1 MGEML
6 YSCSVLK
13 RGQDRNKMSVLNYDG
28 VIVMRNDK
36 MKKDGMKSLDMN
48 NMNISKKLK
57 FSYGLL
63 MGFMVVAAIVSII
76 GANVLQSSM
85 KSLVTKAEAANIAIK
100 DCRIDINVAARDVRE
115 MALSTDT
122 DGISNYKQ
130 AFEEAMTDTDVQLK
144 TMKESGVIDDGTY
157 QEYVDTLTSW
167 ANDAYVIVNSIEA
180 GDKEG
185 ATEMIFSNCVPALRQ
200 LDELSE
206 TIDEQIETEVSN
218 SISRCQIIF
227 RICIVAIIL
236 MTSLSIAFSLV
247 ISKNIQKAITEPLSK
262 IEACAEKLTE
272 GDLHV
277 ELECDS
283 NDELGALA
291 DHLRTAIEILS
302 SYVEDI
308 SMTMGEFAN
317 GNFDV
322 QPTVEWKGDFVNI
335 LDSFN
340 AFEGNMA
347 EIVNGIQKVA
357 QEVELDA
364 EQVSATSMELAQG
377 ATDQACVMEE
387 FTATIEDV
395 SNQVSSNAEY
405 TREISR
411 RVEAVGGEISTTT
424 DKMKDMV
431 ESMNEIEKSS
441 QQIRQIIDTIS
452 DVASQTNLL
461 ALNASIEAA
470 RAGESGR
477 GFAVV
482 ANEVTALAAST
493 AAAVKESAKL
503 IENSIAEVSKGMQ
516 ITEEISKQQG
526 LVAENAKNIVDEVN
540 HVADTLIAQQE
551 SFLQLNEG
559 VNQINSVVQTNS
571 ATSQQCA
578 ASSQEMNGQ
587 ADTLGKL
594 ISRLKVAQAQ
604 A

>member
-1 MGEML
+1 
-6 YSCSVLK
+6 
-13 RGQDRNKMSVLNYDG
+13 
-28 VIVMRNDK
+28 
-36 MKKDGMKSLDMN
+36 MKKSKMN
-48 NMNISKKLK
+48 KEDIKNMNISSKLR
-57 FSYGLL
+57 FSYALL
-63 MGFMVVAAIVSII
+63 IVFTVLVAIISIFGI
-76 GANVLQSSM
+76 NALNSSV
-85 KSLVTKAEAANIAIK
+85 KSLVSNAEAANVAIK

-115 MALSTDT
+115 MALSTDASSIAT
-122 DGISNYKQ
+122 YKQ
-130 AFEEAMTDTDVQLK
+130 AFEAAMTDTDTQLK
-144 TMKESGVIDDGTY
+144 TMKSSGVIDDETY
-157 QEYVDTLTSW
+157 QEYVDTLTVW
-167 ANDAYVIVNSIEA
+167 ANDAYAIVNSIEA

-185 ATEMIFSNCVPALRQ
+185 ATEMIFSKCVPALSQ

-206 TIDEQIETEVSN
+206 TIDAQIEDNVS
-218 SISRCQIIF
+218 SAVSRCRGIFITCIVVVSVMTVLSIIF
-227 RICIVAIIL
+227 
-236 MTSLSIAFSLV
+236 SLI

-262 IEACAEKLTE
+262 IEACAMELTE
-272 GDLHV
+272 GNLHV
-277 ELECDS
+277 ELDCDS
-283 NDELGALA
+283 NDELGQLA
-291 DHLRTAIEILS
+291 NHLRTAIDILS

-322 QPTVEWKGDFVNI
+322 KPTVEWKGDFVDI

-340 AFEGNMA
+340 TFEKNMA
-347 EIVNGIQKVA
+347 DIVNSIQKVA

-395 SNQVSSNAEY
+395 SNQVSTNAEY

-411 RVEAVGGEISTTT
+411 RVEEVGGEISTTT
-424 DKMKDMV
+424 DKMRDMV
-431 ESMNEIEKSS
+431 ESMSEIEKSS

-493 AAAVKESAKL
+493 AAAVKESTKL

-516 ITEEISKQQG
+516 LTEEISRQQSS
-526 LVAENAKNIVDEVN
+526 VAENAKNIVNDVN
-540 HVADTLIAQQE
+540 SVADTLSAQQE
-551 SFLQLNEG
+551 AFSQLNEG
-559 VNQINSVVQTNS
+559 VNQINTVVQTNS

-587 ADTLGKL
+587 ADTLGRL
-594 ISRLKVAQAQ
+594 IGKFRVAQA
-604 A
+604 